1 MGLIC
6 TILYLYW
13 FVILARVLFS
23 WVRVQPGTAVGS
35 VYSVVYS
42 LTEPVLGP
50 IRRVIPP
57 MRMGLAAIDVGPI
70 IVLLVVIVIC

>member
-1 MGLIC
+1 MAFIC

-13 FVILARVLFS
+13 FVILARILFS
-23 WVRVQPGTAVGS
+23 WVRVEPGTAVGS

-57 MRMGLAAIDVGPI
+57 MRIGLAAIDVGPI
-70 IVLLVVIVIC
+70 IVLLVVIILC